1 MISKRSKSNSETR
14 VDLIGS
20 QEFSSLEENA
30 YFHTSRMS
38 VVILITLRITDA
50 VEYGLIMPSLYRY
63 LELMPDIN
71 ESNKAHFYGIVLS
84 SFSLSSLIMKLVLG
98 RYSDVRGFREAFIIT
113 IILAIGG
120 NILYSMAY
128 YLGSV
133 YYALAGR
140 ILSGIGAANTSLTFP
155 YVARTL
161 APEKRTEVM
170 LLLSLGF
177 PFGMVLG
184 PATNILTNNISFT
197 YNGFQVDECNSP
209 ALVVAI
215 FLIILFISLV
225 TFLVE
230 PPAYSKEQNSS
241 SEGCGEVC
249 KQSVEIRAFTCMF
262 TVMGVNFMISTI
274 EGLIVPITHSAFGW
288 HPLQNSYVYCSIAVE
303 ILLLTLIIKVALKC
317 LSDTNMVLFAHVFF
331 FSGLACAYMLW
342 TYDMPVWH
350 YLVATFV
357 VLAGIPFTFA
367 PNRSRFTKLIEGS
380 VHQGTLSAFVSLF
393 ASLGSILGPLWL
405 GVTVG
410 HPTDNGPVAHITIL
424 GVIGCTFMMFVLNI
438 IGWTCGKPLE
448 KRDLFLLQ
456 NDIDQN
462 WDDISTDVLE
472 RVVRADLDDI
482 RKEILRRK
490 TLEDH
495 TITS

>member
-1 MISKRSKSNSETR
+1 MRSKRSNSNSETR

-20 QEFSSLEENA
+20 QEFSSLEDNGF
-30 YFHTSRMS
+30 FHTSRMS
-38 VVILITLRITDA
+38 LVILVTLRITDA

-84 SFSLSSLIMKLVLG
+84 SFSLSSLIMQLVLG

-155 YVARTL
+155 YVARTF
-161 APEKRTEVM
+161 APEKRKDAM
-170 LLLSLGF
+170 FLLSLGF

-184 PATNILTNNISFT
+184 PATNILTNKISFT
-197 YNGFQVDECNSP
+197 YHGFQVDECNSP
-209 ALVVAI
+209 ALLVAI
-215 FLIILFISLV
+215 FLVILFFSLV
-225 TFLVE
+225 IFLVE
-230 PPAYSKEQNSS
+230 PPEYSKEENKSS
-241 SEGCGEVC
+241 GGCGEVC

-262 TVMGVNFMISTI
+262 TVMAVNFMISTI

-288 HPLQNSYVYCSIAVE
+288 HPLQNSYVYCSIAIE
-303 ILLLTLIIKVALKC
+303 FIILTAIIKVASKYI
-317 LSDTNMVLFAHVFF
+317 SETNNILFAHVFF
-331 FSGLACAYMLW
+331 FSGLTCAYMLW

-357 VLAGIPFTFA
+357 ILAGIPFTFA
-367 PNRSRFTKLIEGS
+367 PNRQRFTKLIEGS
-380 VHQGTLSAFVSLF
+380 IHQGTLSAFVSLF

-410 HPTDNGPVAHITIL
+410 HPTENGPVAHMTIL
-424 GVIGCTFMMFVLNI
+424 GIIGCTFMMFVLNI
-438 IGWTCGKPLE
+438 IGWACNKPLE
-448 KRDLFLLQ
+448 KKDLFLLQ
-456 NDIDQN
+456 NDIAQD
-462 WDDISTDVLE
+462 WDDISTEVLE
-472 RVVRADLDDI
+472 RVLRADPKDI
-482 RKEILRRK
+482 REEILRRK